1 MVEVDEMPFK
11 KSQKVQARL
20 PFTPVSQ
27 SSPALDG
34 SSKSREQR
42 QMAVLI
48 HSPTLAKMRR
58 VVGSSRSSYRA
69 GLEHERYVQTP
80 RRDQS
85 FLPTPAP
92 SSQTWPGSP
101 TPNSSLKVE
110 IMATSSK
117 LSDKGESSSVSES
130 IPHGQRHVSP
140 SLDSDS
146 RDDSDI
152 VPARPMR
159 AARNN
164 GVLARSDE
172 DRPNPRRLIP
182 LDIIWLNHE

>member
-1 MVEVDEMPFK
+1 MPFK

-27 SSPALDG
+27 SSPTPDG
-34 SSKSREQR
+34 SSQSREQR

-48 HSPTLAKMRR
+48 HSPTPAKMRR
-58 VVGSSRSSYRA
+58 VVGSPRSSCSSE
-69 GLEHERYVQTP
+69 LEHERYVHTP
-80 RRDQS
+80 RCAQS

-92 SSQTWPGSP
+92 SSQTWSGSP
-101 TPNSSLKVE
+101 TLKPNFKVE

-117 LSDKGESSSVSES
+117 QSDKGESSSVLES
-130 IPHGQRHVSP
+130 IPQGQCHRSP

-146 RDDSDI
+146 GDDSDI
-152 VPARPMR
+152 VPTRPMR

-164 GVLARSDE
+164 GVLARLDE

-182 LDIIWLNHE
+182 LDVISLNHD